1 MRYIVLA
8 LAFCFALSPLEAA
21 PKAHSANTHAVKAKK
36 GKVKGRKPSKRQTR
50 SHARAN

>member
-21 PKAHSANTHAVKAKK
+21 PKAHSNSHAVKAKR
-36 GKVKGRKPSKRQTR
+36 GKVKGRKPSKRQS
-50 SHARAN
+50 SHGRAN